1 MQSSSTKKNLF
12 LSLVPVVL
20 SGVLAIQPNALA
32 AGKTGSVDVAGAA
45 TGKPAGGKGGSSSK
59 TTTAPA
65 PAPGSS
71 TLTFSV
77 AAPVNGV
84 VPVCSGTYS
93 ISPYYPTLYLLTT
106 HVGVSSLNVP
116 DGSLVL
122 VTVNGPAGP
131 ISSGYVTVTAQSGAA
146 LFSSFIVPS
155 TTVTNVTVSDS
166 LGNIL
171 STGL

>member
-20 SGVLAIQPNALA
+20 CGVLAIQSNALA
-32 AGKTGSVDVAGAA
+32 AGKSGTADVAGAA
-45 TGKPAGGKGGSSSK
+45 TGKPAGGKGGSTSK
-59 TTTAPA
+59 TSTA

-71 TLTFSV
+71 TLTFSA

-84 VPVCSGTYS
+84 VPVFSGTYN
-93 ISPYYPTLYLLTT
+93 ISPYYPSLYLLTA

-122 VTVNGPAGP
+122 FTVNGPTGP
-131 ISSGYVTVTAQSGAA
+131 ISSGYVTVSAQSGAT
-146 LFSSFIVPS
+146 LFSSFIIPS